1 MNPGFNAALNTTV
14 RALFLSVSLLV
25 CVTVILFVVGRQS
38 ISKVDNLR
46 GNIESVLSETIGLT
60 VTLGPLKGDWPR
72 LLPVIDFSS
81 VVIND
86 ADDLPSVAL
95 QNVRAEL
102 DLFRSLRHFNLVWRE
117 LSVGDLALFMV
128 QDEQGGWALSGFE
141 SGAETDLE
149 ELLNP
154 FLHSRLINLGRIE
167 MEFLAHSGAV
177 THVEGATVRVENA

>member
-25 CVTVILFVVGRQS
+25 YGNYFVCSGQALYQRW
-38 ISKVDNLR
+38 IIC
-46 GNIESVLSETIGLT
+46 GAIESVLSETIGLT

-128 QDEQGGWALSGFE
+128 QDEQGS
-141 SGAETDLE
+141 
-149 ELLNP
+149 
-154 FLHSRLINLGRIE
+154 
-167 MEFLAHSGAV
+167 
-177 THVEGATVRVENA
+177 